1 MVSAA
6 PIYRSIPPQGG
17 TGVGQLKFDPS
28 IVLLTVPG
36 LRPFYKSAACYA
48 AALIR
53 CPNGPSKPTAVLAGG
68 IFELGGRGGFTAAAL
83 RLPQLEL
90 QLATPPCSNGCYR
103 L

>member
-6 PIYRSIPPQGG
+6 PIYRSILPQGG

-28 IVLLTVPG
+28 IVWLTEPG

-53 CPNGPSKPTAVLAGG
+53 CPNGPSVTGDDRTTA
-68 IFELGGRGGFTAAAL
+68 
-83 RLPQLEL
+83 
-90 QLATPPCSNGCYR
+90 S
-103 L
+103 